1 MTTENTQ
8 EISRIHELETDHERF
23 ARLMEMTLEDWLA
36 FKQQLADER
45 KENWIKAKKYL
56 DGMDFYD
63 FLVWWYELEIKYA
76 WHMHSVLNENFQ
88 TRMEKKCQRWLKVTD
103 RMPGAVSYKLEL
115 KAMYE
120 ASNAD
125 IRQILKLMCA
135 LRGHATL
142 VGVVLSKRV
151 GECMFNT
158 FDLRL
163 LSDVRNEI
171 LARFT
176 NNRLKTAVQVTS

>member
-1 MTTENTQ
+1 MTTGNTQ
-8 EISRIHELETDHERF
+8 EI
-23 ARLMEMTLEDWLA
+23 ARLHEFETEDERSARQLELTLEEWLD
-36 FKQQLADER
+36 FKHRLQEER
-45 KENWIKAKKYL
+45 RANWAKAKKYL

-63 FLVWWYELEIKYA
+63 FLIWWYELEIKYA
-76 WHMHSVLNENFQ
+76 WHMHSVLNEDFQ
-88 TRMEKKCQRWLKVTD
+88 TRMERKCQRWLKVTD

-120 ASNAD
+120 ASNSD

-171 LARFT
+171 IARFT
-176 NNRLKTAVQVTS
+176 NNRPKTAVQVTS